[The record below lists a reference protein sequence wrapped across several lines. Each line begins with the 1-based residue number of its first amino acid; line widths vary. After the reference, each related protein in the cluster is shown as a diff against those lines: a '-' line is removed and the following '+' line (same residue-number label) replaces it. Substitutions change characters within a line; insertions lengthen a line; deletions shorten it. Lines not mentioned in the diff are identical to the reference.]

1 MTDQLKPTFTWKKK
15 HVPRQMTSLLFPDQ
29 ILKAFF
35 HYTTDAISISNMDNR
50 IVLVNQAFEQYY
62 GWSLEE
68 LDASPYCFIPDE
80 LVNETRQL
88 FDAVRSMGVH
98 LTNYET
104 VRKRKD
110 GTLVEVTL
118 SATPIRDENGSIIAA
133 SCVTRDI
140 SDRKRI
146 EKALRQTET
155 KYRLLIDHTQDLVT
169 IFDETLQR
177 IYVSPSIEQQ
187 LGYSPAELVSPGSL
201 EITHPEDFPLLLAK
215 QREIFQTKQPVF
227 LELRSRHKNGAW
239 ISFET
244 RGIPMVQE
252 DGTVKNIMFVSR
264 NVTERKVSEAA
275 LSRIKKESK
284 IIAEHTDDLI
294 LITDKHGEIVH
305 LSPSYER
312 VTGTSQHAGPMCFQ
326 CVHPEDVERVREQ
339 FHDLVRTLEPRTCE
353 FRYRSAHGDWIVLE
367 AKGAPIL
374 TDCGECDGFIIVSRD
389 ITERRNNELLL
400 RQAEKLSVIGE
411 LAAGIAHEIRNPLT
425 SLKGFIQLL
434 KPTLSEQQM
443 YADIMLSELDRINF
457 IVSELLV
464 LSKPHNVQIKSLSL
478 VSLLENVLTLLAS
491 ESNLKNIPIHTSF
504 EYAPV
509 ISGEENQL
517 KQVFINI
524 VKNALEAI
532 DGHGEIML
540 ATSAKADQEVLITIA
555 DNGCGIPEEL
565 IPKLGD
571 PFFTTKENGTGLGL
585 MISSKIIKD
594 HGGHLEIASKRNEG
608 TTVKITLPIAHE
620 QKGPS

>member
-15 HVPRQMTSLLFPDQ
+15 QTPRRLTSLLCPDQ

-35 HYTTDAISISNMDNR
+35 HDTTDAISISNMDNH
-50 IVLVNQAFEQYY
+50 IVLVNQAFEQFY

-80 LVNETRQL
+80 LIGETRQL

-110 GTLVEVTL
+110 GTHVEVTL
-118 SATPIRDENGSIIAA
+118 SAAPIRDESGTIIAA

-140 SDRKRI
+140 SDRKRM

-155 KYRLLIDHTQDLVT
+155 KYRLLIDHTQDIVT
-169 IFDETLQR
+169 IFNETLQR
-177 IYVSPSIEQQ
+177 IYVSPSVEQQ

-201 EITHPEDFPLLLAK
+201 EITHPEDIPLFLAK
-215 QREIFQTKQPVF
+215 QQEVFHTKQPVF
-227 LELRSRHKNGAW
+227 LEIRSRHKNGGW

-244 RGIPMVQE
+244 RGIPMLLE

-294 LITDKHGEIVH
+294 VITDQHGDILY

-312 VTGTSQHAGPMCFQ
+312 VTGMRHSGQMCFQ
-326 CVHPEDVERVREQ
+326 YVHPEDVERVREQ
-339 FHDLVRTLEPRTCE
+339 FYDLLQTLEPRTCE
-353 FRYRSAHGDWIVLE
+353 FRYRGAQGDWIVLE

-389 ITERRNNELLL
+389 ITERRKNELLL

-434 KPTLSEQQM
+434 KPALREHHL
-443 YADIMLSELDRINF
+443 YVEIMLAELDRINF

-464 LSKPHNVQIKSLSL
+464 LAKPHNVQIKSLSL
-478 VSLLENVLTLLAS
+478 VALLENVLTLLAS
-491 ESNLKNIPIHTSF
+491 EANLKNIRIHTSF
-504 EYAPV
+504 ATDP
-509 ISGEENQL
+509 IIAGEENQL
-517 KQVFINI
+517 KQLFINI
-524 VKNALEAI
+524 VKNAIEAMS
-532 DGHGEIML
+532 GHGEILL
-540 ATSAKADQEVLITIA
+540 ATSAKNDREVLITIT

-571 PFFTTKENGTGLGL
+571 PFFTTKEHGTGLGL
-585 MISSKIIKD
+585 MISRKIIKD
-594 HGGHLEIASKRNEG
+594 HEGHLEISSKPMEG
-608 TTVKITLPIAHE
+608 TTVSITLPIARASKE
-620 QKGPS
+620 RS